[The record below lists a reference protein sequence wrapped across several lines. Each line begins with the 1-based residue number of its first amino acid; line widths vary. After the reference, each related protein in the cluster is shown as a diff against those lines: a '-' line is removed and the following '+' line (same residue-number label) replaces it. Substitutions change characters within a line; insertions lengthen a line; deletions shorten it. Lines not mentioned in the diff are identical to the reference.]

1 MTNLSVIIVF
11 VVLLCAY
18 TANSETTNINSSG
31 SNINSQIEGSATKIA
46 IVGGDTNSN
55 VNIGTNLNNINHTI
69 DNSNT
74 LLNVFYDNSRTVAF
88 SLHASIYLSLALNVY
103 LLISNRNQIKK
114 LQDLSETKKTETS

>member
-31 SNINSQIEGSATKIA
+31 SSINSQIEGSATKIA